1 MPAAGRGKYV
11 RQAGTDQSLN
21 QPGNRLTQLHP
32 RRGVDA
38 RRRRHLRAVATACSG
53 GSEHRIQPAV
63 RRHVDDAINHI
74 PGGRKTRTAGENE
87 VLRRRHERMRAERDC
102 RPRETSGNRA
112 GTGARLVRRR
122 HAGTVLR
129 GTAGDLS
136 RRHLNRLDTEP
147 RGPRGGRERRLCNRG
162 LAGGGNR
169 SNRHQIRATENLIEQ
184 RERGHAGNRDD
195 GRLMKRYTPR
205 FLPQTGP
212 DARSRQTQMRA
223 ASRHRPITETAGGS
237 SDTTTPLAGRGGAT
251 PETSTCWGD
260 SVFRRVRTP
269 HPACRAQTRRRRN

>member
-1 MPAAGRGKYV
+1 MFRPGRHRAADLAWQHDAAADTALAR
-11 RQAGTDQSLN
+11 T
-21 QPGNRLTQLHP
+21 P
-32 RRGVDA
+32 RR
-38 RRRRHLRAVATACSG
+38 T
-53 GSEHRIQPAV
+53 
-63 RRHVDDAINHI
+63 
-74 PGGRKTRTAGENE
+74 
-87 VLRRRHERMRAERDC
+87 RAERDC

-136 RRHLNRLDTEP
+136 RRHLDRRNTEP

-169 SNRHQIRATENLIEQ
+169 SDRHQIRATENLIEQ

-212 DARSRQTQMRA
+212 DARSRQRQIRA
-223 ASRHRPITETAGGS
+223 ASRHRPITEPAGES
-237 SDTTTPLAGRGGAT
+237 SDTTTPAAGR
-251 PETSTCWGD
+251 
-260 SVFRRVRTP
+260 
-269 HPACRAQTRRRRN
+269 